1 MKICCL
7 FFILWL
13 FIISIGNSQT
23 HKNHCPARLI
33 AEPTYSLTKALL
45 LSENSKT
52 FRQAET
58 TKPLSEA
65 KKGLNLLRKTKNS
78 SIQVDALIQPAKYL
92 KDFFLRDENLLITHR
107 DFQSNLTTDAA

>member
-13 FIISIGNSQT
+13 FIISVGNSQT

-33 AEPTYSLTKALL
+33 AEPTYSPTKALL
-45 LSENSKT
+45 LSENSKA

-65 KKGLNLLRKTKNS
+65 KKGLNLLRKTKNYS
-78 SIQVDALIQPAKYL
+78 SQVDALIQTGKSL
-92 KDFFLRDENLLITHR
+92 EDFFLRDENLLITHR
-107 DFQSNLTTDAA
+107 NLQSYQTTDAA